1 MNIKDVKTY
10 PAAHAGI
17 VGVSA
22 VIGAVS
28 TCGAAVFV
36 STLPLPEAVQMPA
49 MVLGGVFAFFDAIM
63 PVLFAPAWANA
74 RGFSKVVGLAI
85 ALAFCSLDAGTQT
98 GAVLTGERLMKA
110 EAIEAQQGRLKA
122 VQAKLDA
129 LPSSYEVCV
138 GHGPQN
144 CASRREGLKDDRKA
158 LLDDRELIQPK
169 LDTLEASTLPI
180 GMLAGFLLFV
190 QAATFFG
197 RAHLTSVTERQK
209 DAIRNKRS
217 PGKRKPRAKAKAKP
231 KASPK
236 PVQRELKLVPA
247 ND

>member
-22 VIGAVS
+22 AIGAVS
-28 TCGAAVFV
+28 TCGAVVFV
-36 STLPLPEAVQMPA
+36 STLPLPEQVQVPA
-49 MVLGGVFAFFDAIM
+49 MVLGGVFAFCVAMM

-74 RGFSKVVGLAI
+74 KGFSKVIGLAI

-98 GAVLTGERLMKA
+98 GAVLTGERLVKA
-110 EAIEAQQGRLKA
+110 EAIEVQQDRLQ
-122 VQAKLDA
+122 VIQDKLDA

-144 CASRREGLKDDRKA
+144 CASRREGLKDDREA
-158 LLDDRELIQPK
+158 LLSDRKLIQTE
-169 LDTLEASTLPI
+169 LDTLETSSLPI
-180 GMLAGFLLFV
+180 EMLAGFLLFV

-197 RAHLTSVTERQK
+197 RAFLTSVTERQK
-209 DAIRNKRS
+209 DAIRTKRS

-231 KASPK
+231 KAPPK
-236 PVQRELKLVPA
+236 PAQRELKLVPA

>member
-17 VGVSA
+17 VAVSA

-36 STLPLPEAVQMPA
+36 STLPLPEQTQVPA
-49 MVLGGVFAFFDAIM
+49 MVLGGVFAFAVAMM

-74 RGFSKVVGLAI
+74 RGFSKVIGLAI

-110 EAIEAQQGRLKA
+110 EAMEVQQDRLKA
-122 VQAKLDA
+122 VQEKLDA
-129 LPSSYEVCV
+129 LPSSYEVCI

-158 LLDDRELIQPK
+158 LLDDRELIETE
-169 LDTLEASTLPI
+169 LETLEASSLPI
-180 GMLAGFLLFV
+180 AWLAGFLLFV

-197 RAHLTSVTERQK
+197 RAFLTSVTERQK
-209 DAIRNKRS
+209 DAIRQKRT

-231 KASPK
+231 NASPK

>member
-10 PAAHAGI
+10 PVAHAGI

-36 STLPLPEAVQMPA
+36 STLPLPEVVQLPA
-49 MVLGGVFAFFDAIM
+49 TVLGGVFAFCVAMM

-74 RGFSKVVGLAI
+74 RGCSKVIGLAI

-110 EAIEAQQGRLKA
+110 EAIEAQTARLA
-122 VQAKLDA
+122 ALQAKLDA
-129 LPSSYEVCV
+129 LPSSYEVCI

-158 LLDDRELIQPK
+158 LLDDRELIETE
-169 LDTLEASTLPI
+169 LDTLGASALPI
-180 GMLAGFLLFV
+180 GTLAGFLLFV

-197 RAHLTSVTERQK
+197 RAFLTSVTERQK
-209 DAIRNKRS
+209 DAIRQKRT
-217 PGKRKPRAKAKAKP
+217 PGKRKPRAKAKARP
-231 KASPK
+231 RVTPK
-236 PVQRELKLVPA
+236 PIQRELKLVPA